1 MFTLI
6 RHELRS
12 YTLFHDLYSNR
23 SLKFRVNIQL
33 WQPPK
38 MPSGPLKTKI
48 AFMLCEISARLTV
61 IELEKALSESA
72 RAR

>member
-23 SLKFRVNIQL
+23 WLKLKI
-33 WQPPK
+33 
-38 MPSGPLKTKI
+38 PSRPLKTKI
-48 AFMLCEISARLTV
+48 AFMLCEISERLTV
-61 IELEKALSESA
+61 IEIEKALSESA
-72 RAR
+72 CALE